1 MPPKR
6 RPPSDSTPVKSRPRD
21 EKKSTPAAGLLQKQG
36 ALKKDIFLSQSHEP
50 LPAPPLPY
58 YQKEAPP
65 PGCSS
70 RFPYGPTGRPASS
83 HPVAAGPVLFLN
95 LLFYPPAMRHCKMQ
109 SCRFDPFILPEQ
121 PDPFEHPPLLNHLL
135 QMGADFSVIVKC
147 KVLHSAFS
155 VSHRHAPLIFAT
167 FFSI

>member
-36 ALKKDIFLSQSHEP
+36 ALKKISFYPNPTNRFQLLLCRTTKRRRL
-50 LPAPPLPY
+50 LPAAAVDSHTVRLADLLPAILW
-58 YQKEAPP
+58 Q
-65 PGCSS
+65 
-70 RFPYGPTGRPASS
+70 PA
-83 HPVAAGPVLFLN
+83 PVLFLN

-155 VSHRHAPLIFAT
+155 VSHRHTPLIFAT